1 MKRTSKARK
10 DGEPELYIPSD
21 KFRRSIGKYAGKRFT
36 VDGEPFEGS
45 DEEWQGY
52 LTDMLPTEEDE
63 ERLMNEYMQQ
73 EWIQYREW
81 KGE

>member
-1 MKRTSKARK
+1 MI
-10 DGEPELYIPSD
+10 DIEIPGFGRLQLAHLVLD
-21 KFRRSIGKYAGKRFT
+21 YNGTLAI
-36 VDGEPFEGS
+36 DGEPFEGS